1 MKVNDLIKQ
10 LMQYD
15 MDSEVVMYDK
25 DSDKTHEILCVDA
38 DEGDKSDEDSQ
49 VIINVYS
56 FFAPTPEATPIA
68 ELPVFIGFSA
78 IWT

>member
-25 DSDKTHEILCVDA
+25 DSDKTH
-38 DEGDKSDEDSQ
+38 
-49 VIINVYS
+49 
-56 FFAPTPEATPIA
+56 
-68 ELPVFIGFSA
+68 
-78 IWT
+78 

>member
-25 DSDKTHEILCVDA
+25 DSDKTYEILCVDA

-49 VIINVYS
+49 VIIIV
-56 FFAPTPEATPIA
+56 
-68 ELPVFIGFSA
+68 
-78 IWT
+78 